1 MSDHV
6 DMDRSTWPAEP
17 RGAAISR
24 THLVATASYP
34 LKVGGGDLLQGCRAP
49 VLGRA
54 RRRSEPGDGLGEGGD
69 RG

>member
-17 RGAAISR
+17 RSCAISR
-24 THLVATASYP
+24 THLDATASYS
-34 LKVGGGDLLQGCRAP
+34 LKVVGGDLLEGRRAN
-49 VLGRA
+49 VLVRA

>member
-6 DMDRSTWPAEP
+6 DMDRSPWPAEP

-24 THLVATASYP
+24 THLVATAPYP
-34 LKVGGGDLLQGCRAP
+34 LKVVGGDLLEGCRAN
-49 VLGRA
+49 VLVRIRQRA
-54 RRRSEPGDGLGEGGD
+54 EPADGLGEGGD

>member
-17 RGAAISR
+17 RGSAISR
-24 THLVATASYP
+24 AHLVATASCP
-34 LKVGGGDLLQGCRAP
+34 LKVSGGDLLQGCRAN
-49 VLGRA
+49 VLVRT
-54 RRRSEPGDGLGEGGD
+54 RRRSEPADDVGSGGD

>member
-17 RGAAISR
+17 RGSGISR
-24 THLVATASYP
+24 TDLVATASYP
-34 LKVGGGDLLQGCRAP
+34 LKVVGGDLHEGCRAN
-49 VLGRA
+49 VLVRA
-54 RRRSEPGDGLGEGGD
+54 RRRSEPRDGLGEGGD

>member
-34 LKVGGGDLLQGCRAP
+34 VKVVGGDLLEGRRANA
-49 VLGRA
+49 LA
-54 RRRSEPGDGLGEGGD
+54 RTRQRSEPGVGLGEGGD

>member
-1 MSDHV
+1 MSNYV

-17 RGAAISR
+17 RDFAISR

-34 LKVGGGDLLQGCRAP
+34 LKVVGGDLLEGCRAN
-49 VLGRA
+49 VLVRA
-54 RRRSEPGDGLGEGGD
+54 RRRSEPRDGLAEGGD

>member
-34 LKVGGGDLLQGCRAP
+34 LKVVGGDLLEGCRAN
-49 VLGRA
+49 VLVRA

>member
-6 DMDRSTWPAEP
+6 DMDRSTRPAEP
-17 RGAAISR
+17 RGSAISR

-34 LKVGGGDLLQGCRAP
+34 LKVVGEDWLEGCRAN
-49 VLGRA
+49 VLVRV
-54 RRRSEPGDGLGEGGD
+54 RRPSEPGDGLGEGGD